1 MVVVCLGVF
10 QILNGVKLD
19 CDDPCIV
26 TGDTTVVLF
35 QYLGSL
41 FRRPKAP
48 PLLLTGIPESGG
60 ATKKA
65 SPSPPPLLPSRDMLK
80 EKVVV
85 KLAIS
90 PLALSH
96 SGTVCTYCAR
106 PTLVVVTWLYLLL
119 VSQSDSSSMVAS
131 PVILINSSRLA
142 GLWGLVK
149 LRLKDSEL
157 GRRRKW
163 VAGIKKQQ

>member
-1 MVVVCLGVF
+1 
-10 QILNGVKLD
+10 
-19 CDDPCIV
+19 
-26 TGDTTVVLF
+26 
-35 QYLGSL
+35 
-41 FRRPKAP
+41 
-48 PLLLTGIPESGG
+48 
-60 ATKKA
+60 
-65 SPSPPPLLPSRDMLK
+65 MLK

-157 GRRRKW
+157 ARRKW